1 MSIDG
6 IGDLH
11 GPSRVSNASTVRR
24 SVDVKQTA
32 GVVGDSYQFSD
43 ESRVSLLREKI
54 KTLAKNAPES
64 EVRAE
69 LIQDLKKKIDDPI
82 YNENALR
89 ELAARIVERSDF

>member
-11 GPSRVSNASTVRR
+11 GPSRVSSANTVRR
-24 SVDVKQTA
+24 SVDVRQTS
-32 GVVGDSYQFSD
+32 GVVADSYQFSD
-43 ESRVSLLREKI
+43 ESRVSLLRERI
-54 KTLAKNAPES
+54 KTLAKSAPES

-69 LIQDLKKKIDDPI
+69 LIQDLKQKINDPI

-89 ELAARIVERSDF
+89 ELAARIAGRSDL